1 MITVRVFTLLF
12 ALMITSV
19 THVYAGDM
27 SRNYI
32 REAIELRLKKY
43 KFASKVDGKKVLS
56 YDVAQLKSFYSRRR
70 FTPAWTSGGQ
80 RCADANELVL
90 ALREA
95 ALEGLNPSDYHLD
108 AIESVIA
115 EKNQVEGMDDIV
127 LAVIDV
133 LLTDGFLHYASD
145 LHSGRVGPKLVNEE
159 WDVHPRK
166 TDFAIVLQQALDS
179 VGVREALNQLRP
191 RHKGYENL
199 RKALAGYRSLP
210 VTSDPPKI
218 TGVRRLAK
226 GDSNARVVALRNR
239 VSLWYPGISLED
251 KIFDDS
257 LEHAVMV
264 FQKQHGIEPD
274 GIVGKETIAALN
286 MTNEDRMR
294 QIVVNLER
302 YRWLPEQLEEKHIAV
317 NIPNFELNVI
327 EKGIPA
333 KTIRVVVGKSD
344 HRTPLLSSAMT
355 YIVLSPYWNVPHT
368 IATKEILPKMS
379 NDPDYLKKENIR
391 VFRKEGDVMTAVD
404 HSSIKWA
411 AVRNGTLRFRME
423 PGAKNSLGKV
433 KFMFP
438 NFTNIYLH
446 DTPSKSLFAKSTR
459 NFSHGCVRV
468 EQPIALA
475 SCLLGKDT
483 AWVNDAIRKASG
495 KREERVVCLPE
506 PIKVHLQYFT
516 AWVDDAGS
524 LQFRNDI
531 YDWDDQVS
539 KAMRGIPTLHKKP
552 GVEKFASRIAG
563 GSPSA
568 SLQ

>member
-27 SRNYI
+27 SENYI

-43 KFASKVDGKKVLS
+43 RFASKVDGKKVLS

-70 FTPAWTSGGQ
+70 FTPAWTSGGEL
-80 RCADANELVL
+80 CAEANDLFL
-90 ALREA
+90 ALRA
-95 ALEGLNPSDYHLD
+95 ATLEGLNPADYHID
-108 AIESVIA
+108 AIESMIG
-115 EKNQVEGMDDIV
+115 KNPAEGMDD
-127 LAVIDV
+127 AVVAVTDV
-133 LLTDGFLHYASD
+133 LLTDAFLHYASD
-145 LHSGRVGPKLVNEE
+145 LHSGRVSPKLVNEE

-166 TDFAIVLQQALDS
+166 TDFAIVLHQALDS
-179 VGVREALNQLRP
+179 LGVREALNQLRP

-210 VTSDPPKI
+210 ATNDPPKI
-218 TGVRRLAK
+218 TGIRRLEK
-226 GDSNARVVALRNR
+226 GDSNVRVVALRNR

-274 GIVGKETIAALN
+274 GIVGKETIAGLN
-286 MTNEDRMR
+286 MTNADRMR

-317 NIPNFELNVI
+317 NIPNFELSVM
-327 EKGIPA
+327 EKGIPT

-344 HRTPLLSSAMT
+344 HRTPLLNNAMT
-355 YIVLSPYWNVPHT
+355 YIVLSPYWNVPYT

-379 NDPDYLKKENIR
+379 NDPGYLKKENIR
-391 VFRKEGDVMTAVD
+391 IFRKEGNVMTAVD
-404 HSSIKWA
+404 HSSINWA
-411 AVRNGTLRFRME
+411 AVRNRTLRFRME
-423 PGAKNSLGKV
+423 PGVKNSLGRV

-438 NFTNIYLH
+438 NFTNIYMH
-446 DTPSKSLFAKSTR
+446 DTPSKRLFAKSIR

-468 EQPIALA
+468 EQPVALA
-475 SCLLGKDT
+475 SYLLGKDT

-495 KREERVVCLPE
+495 KGKERVVRLPE
-506 PIKVHLQYFT
+506 PIQVHLQYFT

-524 LQFRNDI
+524 LQFRKDI

-539 KAMRGIPTLHKKP
+539 KAMRGIPTLHKKS